1 MSFRDESKT
10 SVTLIDRVAVV
21 PADDVAWHQFVE
33 RYGPKIL
40 RWCFSRGLQDAD
52 AEDVCQSVLTTLAV
66 RLRRF
71 EYDPSR
77 SFRGFLRKV
86 ANDALSD
93 AFSARARFVAGGA
106 SDTLEQLAS
115 LESRDDFLRR
125 LEEEFDHELLEAAT
139 AIVRQRVAPQ
149 TWEAYRLTTDEGLS
163 GVEAAARVGISVG
176 AVFQGKSRI
185 MSMLK
190 NEVSRL
196 ERNVGAASPVE

>member
-1 MSFRDESKT
+1 MSYRDESKT

-21 PADDVAWHQFVE
+21 PTDDAAWHQFVE

-40 RWCFSRGLQDAD
+40 RWCFARGLQDAD
-52 AEDVCQSVLTTLAV
+52 AEDVCQSVLTTLTV

-93 AFSARARFVAGGA
+93 AFSARARLAHGGD
-106 SDTLEQLAS
+106 SDTFDRLAS
-115 LESRDDFLRR
+115 LESRDDFVRR
-125 LEEEFDHELLEAAT
+125 LEEQFDHELLEAAT
-139 AIVRQRVAPQ
+139 AIVRARVASQ
-149 TWEAYRLTTDEGLS
+149 SWEAYRLTTEEGLS
-163 GVEAAARVGISVG
+163 GADAAARLDMSVG
-176 AVFQGKSRI
+176 AIFQAKSRV

-190 NEVSRL
+190 DEVSRL
-196 ERNVGAASPVE
+196 ERNVGAASMVE